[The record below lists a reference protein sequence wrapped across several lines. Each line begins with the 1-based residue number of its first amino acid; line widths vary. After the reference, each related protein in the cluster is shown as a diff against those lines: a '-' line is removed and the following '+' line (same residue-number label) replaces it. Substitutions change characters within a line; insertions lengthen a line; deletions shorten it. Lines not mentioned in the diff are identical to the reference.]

1 MIYGYCRVSTP
12 KQKIDRQV
20 ENILREYPD
29 AILIKEAY
37 SGRQIDRPEWNKLRK
52 RVHKGDTIIF
62 DEVSRM
68 SRNADDGIIVYQD
81 LFEADIELRFL
92 KEPHI
97 NTETYR
103 NALNNTVAMTGTEV
117 DFILEGIN
125 KYLMALAREQIR
137 LAFTQAEKE
146 VAFLRRR
153 TVEGLRQAKANGVQ
167 LGNPV
172 GSTYSTKKSR
182 AAKEIIAKHAKA
194 FGGSLDDPDVIKLC
208 GCSRNSYYKYKRE
221 LVLEREHFIN
231 HSTLIN
237 KS

>member
-1 MIYGYCRVSTP
+1 MIYGYCRVSTS

-29 AILIKEAY
+29 AILVKEAY
-37 SGRQIDRPEWNKLRK
+37 SGRQIDRPEWNRLLR
-52 RVHKGDTIIF
+52 RLRKGDTIVL

-68 SRNADDGIIVYQD
+68 SRNADDGVVVYQE
-81 LFEADIELRFL
+81 LFEAGIELRFL

-103 NALNNTVAMTGTEV
+103 NALNNMVSMTGTEV

-137 LAFTQAEKE
+137 LAFAQAEKE
-146 VAFLRRR
+146 VEFLRRR

-172 GSTYSTKKSR
+172 GSTFETKKSR
-182 AAKEIIAKHAKA
+182 AAKEIIAKHAKV

-221 LVLEREHFIN
+221 LM
-231 HSTLIN
+231 SA
-237 KS
+237 